1 MDSFAAVAFP
11 RWIFLL
17 FSALKQKQI
26 PAGMRKY
33 DVHMRILQMNSL
45 GLLA

>member
-26 PAGMRKY
+26 PAGKY